1 MNGTRLRL
9 AIIAITIVVLSIA
22 VAAQAQSTGPQGVVD
37 DLLGKYKSAGK
48 AWEATIEQAATNL
61 FWSLAMISL
70 GWTCISMAL
79 KQADLT
85 EIVAELCRYIMFT
98 GLFFWL
104 LTNGSAFANDII
116 QSLSQVG
123 SNAGGQ
129 GLTPGDIVNLA
140 MQVFQQT
147 LQNVNWLQPES
158 IVAPVIIAVLIL
170 VVCALV
176 ACNMILLLCAAWI
189 VLYAGL
195 IFLGFGGCR
204 WTSDMAINY
213 YRTVLGVGVSLMTM
227 KLIIAIGVRYLHDL
241 VASTSQTLNPSQL
254 GILLCAVII
263 LAVISHRLPH
273 IVAGMVVGGGANGG
287 IGGVGIMT
295 LFAAGMTG
303 MSLAG
308 RLGGAAAATAATG
321 AGESAKM
328 LQDRIA
334 AAEIASQNNQATAS
348 TYTSGAGLASGGS
361 SGASSGST
369 KPTSWYGG
377 RSSSGNPT
385 SSAGQTTVA
394 GVADSGSTDRA
405 EPGGGAKTTSEE
417 PSSERPMSADEAR
430 GFGPDGNGGPDD
442 QPYTP
447 RGDDQAT

>member
-1 MNGTRLRL
+1 VLLLL
-9 AIIAITIVVLSIA
+9 AMRAH
-22 VAAQAQSTGPQGVVD
+22 AQAVDTHSVVD
-37 DLLGKYKSAGK
+37 TLLAKYRSAGQT
-48 AWEATIEQAATNL
+48 WERTIESAASHL
-61 FWSLAMISL
+61 FWILAMISL
-70 GWTCISMAL
+70 GWTCVSTAIR
-79 KQADLT
+79 QADLV
-85 EIVAELCRYIMFT
+85 EIVSELCRYIMFT
-98 GLFFWL
+98 GLFYWL
-104 LTNGSAFANDII
+104 LLNGPTFSHDII
-116 QSLSQVG
+116 QSLWRLG
-123 SNAGGQ
+123 GDAGGTGQ
-129 GLTPGDIVNLA
+129 VIYPGDLITIA
-140 MQVFQQT
+140 MQVFQGT
-147 LQNVNWLQPES
+147 LKNVNWLQPES

-176 ACNMILLLCAAWI
+176 AVNMILLLCAAWI

-195 IFLGFGGCR
+195 IFLGFGGCH

-213 YRTVLGVGVSLMTM
+213 YRTVLGVGVSLMTLQ
-227 KLIIAIGVRYLHDL
+227 LIIGIGVQFLQQL
-241 VASTSQTLNPSQL
+241 VGATSQALDPGQL
-254 GILLCAVII
+254 GIILVAVII

-273 IVAGMVVGGGANGG
+273 IVAGMVVGGGTNGA

-377 RSSSGNPT
+377 RSSSGNAA
-385 SSAGQTTVA
+385 SNAAQTTVA
-394 GVADSGSTDRA
+394 GVADLGSADRA
-405 EPGGGAKTTSEE
+405 QPGGGAKTTSEE

>member
-1 MNGTRLRL
+1 M
-9 AIIAITIVVLSIA
+9 
-22 VAAQAQSTGPQGVVD
+22 
-37 DLLGKYKSAGK
+37 
-48 AWEATIEQAATNL
+48 
-61 FWSLAMISL
+61 
-70 GWTCISMAL
+70 
-79 KQADLT
+79 
-85 EIVAELCRYIMFT
+85 
-98 GLFFWL
+98 
-104 LTNGSAFANDII
+104 
-116 QSLSQVG
+116 
-123 SNAGGQ
+123 
-129 GLTPGDIVNLA
+129 
-140 MQVFQQT
+140 T
-147 LQNVNWLQPES
+147 LQ
-158 IVAPVIIAVLIL
+158 
-170 VVCALV
+170 
-176 ACNMILLLCAAWI
+176 
-189 VLYAGL
+189 
-195 IFLGFGGCR
+195 
-204 WTSDMAINY
+204 
-213 YRTVLGVGVSLMTM
+213 
-227 KLIIAIGVRYLHDL
+227 LIIGIGVQFLQQL
-241 VASTSQTLNPSQL
+241 VGATSQALDPGQL
-254 GILLCAVII
+254 GIILVAVII

-273 IVAGMVVGGGANGG
+273 IVAGMVVGGGTNGA

-377 RSSSGNPT
+377 RSSSGNP
-385 SSAGQTTVA
+385 A
-394 GVADSGSTDRA
+394 STDRGRS
-405 EPGGGAKTTSEE
+405 GGGAQSTSEE
-417 PSSERPMSADEAR
+417 PSLERPMSADEAR

>member
-1 MNGTRLRL
+1 
-9 AIIAITIVVLSIA
+9 
-22 VAAQAQSTGPQGVVD
+22 
-37 DLLGKYKSAGK
+37 
-48 AWEATIEQAATNL
+48 
-61 FWSLAMISL
+61 
-70 GWTCISMAL
+70 
-79 KQADLT
+79 
-85 EIVAELCRYIMFT
+85 
-98 GLFFWL
+98 
-104 LTNGSAFANDII
+104 
-116 QSLSQVG
+116 
-123 SNAGGQ
+123 
-129 GLTPGDIVNLA
+129 

-273 IVAGMVVGGGANGG
+273 IVAGMVVGGGTNGA

-295 LFAAGMTG
+295 LFAAGITG

-334 AAEIASQNNQATAS
+334 AAEMASQNNQATAS
-348 TYTSGAGLASGGS
+348 TVTSGAGFASGGS
-361 SGASSGST
+361 SGASSAST
-369 KPTSWYGG
+369 RPTCWYGG
-377 RSSSGNPT
+377 RSSSGNPA
-385 SSAGQTTVA
+385 SSVGQTSVA
-394 GVADSGSTDRA
+394 DVADSGSTDRA
-405 EPGGGAKTTSEE
+405 EPGGGTKTTSEE
-417 PSSERPMSADEAR
+417 PPLERPTSADEAR
-430 GFGPDGNGGPDD
+430 GFGPDGNGGSED

-447 RGDDQAT
+447 